1 VGSDSAAF
9 TFYSS
14 DEGSVFEC
22 SLDGTPYAAGASPES
37 CANLSNGAPTFEVRA
52 EDGAGN
58 TDATPASST
67 WTVQR

>member
-37 CANLSNGAPTFEVRA
+37 CANLS
-52 EDGAGN
+52 
-58 TDATPASST
+58 SST
-67 WTVQR
+67 ETRSSAAASGVYEEYKGHHARR